1 MIKYKSKSKTMK
13 VKRNETN
20 HNVKQ

>member
-20 HNVKQ
+20 HKVKQ